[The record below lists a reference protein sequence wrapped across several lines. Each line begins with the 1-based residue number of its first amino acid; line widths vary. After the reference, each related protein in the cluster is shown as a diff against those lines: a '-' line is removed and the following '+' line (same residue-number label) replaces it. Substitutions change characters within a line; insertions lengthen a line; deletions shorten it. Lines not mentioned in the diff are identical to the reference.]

1 MFYGFRAEAAR
12 NAHDISVAASHFLF
26 NQLPELY
33 TTLER
38 DDAFPIQYIGA
49 NVPQAWAAGSAF
61 MLTQAILGFLP
72 DAPRDKLYIDPWLP
86 SWLPD
91 ITVQDLRIGKHK
103 LDIRFWR
110 DGETTAFAV
119 TKGDAGLVE
128 RCDIS
133 ARFLAIGK
141 G

>member
-1 MFYGFRAEAAR
+1 M
-12 NAHDISVAASHFLF
+12 SHFLF

-86 SWLPD
+86 SWSVGDGSSIEDCDAMVSPILPPHRF
-91 ITVQDLRIGKHK
+91 RI
-103 LDIRFWR
+103 LVSRW
-110 DGETTAFAV
+110 
-119 TKGDAGLVE
+119 TKMRLNP
-128 RCDIS
+128 
-133 ARFLAIGK
+133 L
-141 G
+141 